1 MIGASSPNADI
12 CIDLDKD
19 DLPFED
25 NSVNLIFA
33 YHTSEHVKDYLSVLA
48 KIHRVLK
55 HGGRLLLGLP
65 YMTETKYCLS
75 NPQHLHNFNEYSFD
89 YFEPKRLKGSASENN
104 QIIFRKIFH
113 RYHYIGR
120 YSRVPE
126 PFRSWCQNH
135 LFNVVR
141 KIDFGLIAIKN
152 PSEQIQA
159 SKETREDM
167 LKQFDSLYK
176 SRIEF

>member
-25 NSVNLIFA
+25 NSVNLISA

-65 YMTETKYCLS
+65 YMTETKYRLS
-75 NPQHLHNFNEYSFD
+75 SPYHLHNFNEYSFD

-104 QIIFRKIFH
+104 QIIFREIFPSISLYWEIH
-113 RYHYIGR
+113 QG
-120 YSRVPE
+120 SRTFSFMVSE
-126 PFRSWCQNH
+126 PFVQCCE
-135 LFNVVR
+135 
-141 KIDFGLIAIKN
+141 KN
-152 PSEQIQA
+152 RFWSYCNKKPIR
-159 SKETREDM
+159 TNTG
-167 LKQFDSLYK
+167 
-176 SRIEF
+176 